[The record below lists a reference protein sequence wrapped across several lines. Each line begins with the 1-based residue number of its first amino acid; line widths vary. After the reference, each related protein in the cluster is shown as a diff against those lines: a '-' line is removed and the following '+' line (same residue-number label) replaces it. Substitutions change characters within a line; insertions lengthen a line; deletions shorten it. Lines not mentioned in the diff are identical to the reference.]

1 MKKTIIL
8 LILAASFAVLLQA
21 RPDPVL
27 SFGGCEEDCQKCHSL
42 LVSEA
47 QEILSKMKLPAARVT
62 GVKMSP
68 IRGLWEVTAEERG
81 SRRILY
87 VGFSKKYVV
96 GGSIIE
102 VETTANKTRETLDML
117 NRPPDR
123 FVDMAQVSFDD
134 SLVMGDRQAP
144 VRVVVFTDPDCPYC
158 GRLHGE
164 LKKVIASRKDIAFY
178 LKLMPLKMHPDAYW
192 KSQSILCSGSLH
204 LLEENF
210 EKRPIPK
217 PACEDSGVDKNV
229 KSAAALGITG
239 TPTLVLPDGLVLS
252 GTMNASALIDL
263 IMQHQKKG

>member
-1 MKKTIIL
+1 MKKTLVL
-8 LILAASFAVLLQA
+8 LVLSVSFAVLLQA
-21 RPDPVL
+21 RPAPVL
-27 SFGGCEEDCQKCHSL
+27 SFGGCEEDCQKCHNL
-42 LVSEA
+42 QLSEA
-47 QEILSKMKLPAARVT
+47 QEILSKMKLTAARVT

-123 FVDMAQVSFDD
+123 FVDMAQVSLDGA
-134 SLVMGDRQAP
+134 LVMGDNHAP

-158 GRLHGE
+158 SKFHE
-164 LKKVIASRKDIAFY
+164 EMKKVISTRKDIAFY
-178 LKLMPLKMHPDAYW
+178 LKLFPLKMHPDAFW
-192 KSQSILCSGSLH
+192 KSQSILCSGSLDM
-204 LLEENF
+204 LEENYL
-210 EKRPIPK
+210 KKPIPR
-217 PACEDSGVDKNV
+217 PACDGTGIDKNIQ
-229 KSAAALGITG
+229 AAAVLGITG

-263 IMQHQKKG
+263 IMQHIKKG